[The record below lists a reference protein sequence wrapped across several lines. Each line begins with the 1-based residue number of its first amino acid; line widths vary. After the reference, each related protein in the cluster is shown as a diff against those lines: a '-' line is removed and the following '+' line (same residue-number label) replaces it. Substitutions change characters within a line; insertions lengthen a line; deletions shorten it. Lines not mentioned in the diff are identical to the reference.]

1 LYGVVQKK
9 MKKTKIFDFRIVA
22 LTIFAMLLLMPVF
35 ALIHEYSHGLIC
47 VLNGKE
53 FVFGISIA
61 GGWLSCIGVI
71 EEPTMFRLAGGMI
84 TAMIAFATFAILK
97 PKLVGRFKFIA
108 IALVTMGIGEYS
120 VGIME
125 GYLNDFYMH
134 SQFSGGVS
142 GMLMLT
148 IVMILLYRESKFI
161 NERKEIES
169 LR

>member
-1 LYGVVQKK
+1 
-9 MKKTKIFDFRIVA
+9 MKKKQIFDFRIVV
-22 LTIFAMLLLMPVF
+22 LTITTMLILMPVF
-35 ALIHEYSHGLIC
+35 ALIHEAGHGLIC
-47 VLNGKE
+47 KLNGMD
-53 FVFGISIA
+53 FIFGISIG

-71 EEPTMFRLAGGMI
+71 EEPTMFRLAGGML
-84 TAMIAFATFAILK
+84 TAMIAFATFAFLR

-108 IALVTMGIGEYS
+108 IALVTIGIGEYS

-125 GYLNDFYMH
+125 GFLNDFYMY
-134 SQFSGGVS
+134 SKFSGAVS

-148 IVMILLYRESKFI
+148 IVMILLYNESKFI